1 MSRAAA
7 YRLCKAGDPSPPA
20 RSGARA
26 SVVKC
31 TDEIVKAMEGYL
43 DAECTL
49 TLLAQLAD
57 KVLEEFG
64 VELSASTI
72 SAKLATKRITLK
84 QIRKEPTTCNNE
96 VNKMKRFLFAR
107 QLVEHQAKGDYIV
120 YYDETNYNL
129 FCMRSQGRA
138 AKGKR
143 AVVKT
148 TPSMGKNLQ
157 IQCAVSVEDGLVLY
171 QLQRGSI
178 RMDVNAAFVKSIY
191 EAVKNSETYRSF
203 YGGKSVVIVLDNA
216 SAHNQTETRLAEEL
230 GEHSDLVL
238 LRLGPY
244 SPMLN
249 PIEGCFSVF
258 KAKAKAFL
266 AAHRQRIFDQGA
278 FLSLT
283 EA

>member
-84 QIRKEPTTCNNE
+84 QVC
-96 VNKMKRFLFAR
+96 
-107 QLVEHQAKGDYIV
+107 IV
-120 YYDETNYNL
+120 
-129 FCMRSQGRA
+129 
-138 AKGKR
+138 K
-143 AVVKT
+143 
-148 TPSMGKNLQ
+148 
-157 IQCAVSVEDGLVLY
+157 
-171 QLQRGSI
+171 
-178 RMDVNAAFVKSIY
+178 
-191 EAVKNSETYRSF
+191 
-203 YGGKSVVIVLDNA
+203 
-216 SAHNQTETRLAEEL
+216 
-230 GEHSDLVL
+230 VL
-238 LRLGPY
+238 LSGR
-244 SPMLN
+244 
-249 PIEGCFSVF
+249 
-258 KAKAKAFL
+258 
-266 AAHRQRIFDQGA
+266 H
-278 FLSLT
+278 
-283 EA
+283 